1 MFRRLSS
8 CHNVEDMRLLAK
20 QRLPG
25 PIFHY
30 IDGAADD
37 EVTYQRNTQAFDGCD
52 LVPNVLVGVES
63 IDMSVTVMGCKLDM
77 PIFCAPTALQR
88 LFHHDGE
95 RAVAR
100 AAEKF
105 GTMFGVS
112 SLGTVSLEEIGSMI
126 KTPKMFQF
134 YFHKDRGLNNA
145 MIARAKEAKFDV
157 LALTVDTITG
167 GNRERDLRTGFTS
180 PPRLTLRSLISFAL
194 HPRWAFDYYTH
205 GDFELSQLKDHV
217 KMGSDIPVS
226 VGEYFSTMLDESM
239 NWKDAEE
246 LRRTWGGQFCLKG
259 AMSVA
264 DVKRAV
270 DIGATAIMVSNHG
283 GRQLDGSRAP
293 FDQISEIVDAVGDK
307 IDVILDGG
315 IRRGTHVL
323 KALAA
328 GAKACSGGRMYLYAL
343 AAAGQPGVEK
353 ALGNMRTE
361 IERDMKLMGVP
372 NVSQLSRDMLRFRS
386 VPDFRTRIVHSSA
399 SHSI

>member
-1 MFRRLSS
+1 MFRRLKS

-30 IDGAADD
+30 IDGAGDD
-37 EVTYQRNTQAFDGCD
+37 ELTCRRNTQAFEECD
-52 LVPNVLVGVES
+52 LVPNVLAGVENV
-63 IDMSVTVMGCKLDM
+63 DLSVTVMGVKLDI
-77 PIFCAPTALQR
+77 PIFCSPTALQR

-112 SLGTVSLEEIGSMI
+112 SLGTVSIEEIGSMI

-134 YFHKDRGLNNA
+134 YFHKDRALNNA
-145 MIARAKEAKFDV
+145 MIARAKAADFDV

-180 PPRLTLRSLISFAL
+180 PPRLTVGSLVSFAL
-194 HPRWAFDYYTH
+194 HPRWAVDYYTH
-205 GDFELSQLKDHV
+205 EKFELSQLKDYV
-217 KMGSDIPVS
+217 KEGSNIAIS
-226 VGEYFSTMLDESM
+226 IGEYFSTMLDQSM

-246 LRRTWGGQFCLKG
+246 LRREWSGHFCLKG
-259 AMSVA
+259 VMSVA
-264 DVKRAV
+264 DAKRAA

-283 GRQLDGSRAP
+283 GRQLDGSRSP
-293 FDQISEIVDAVGDK
+293 FDQLSEIVNAVGDK

-343 AAAGQPGVEK
+343 AAAGQPGVER
-353 ALGNMRTE
+353 ALSNMRTE
-361 IERDMKLMGVP
+361 IERDMKLMGVTK
-372 NVSQLSRDMLRFRS
+372 VSQLTRDMLRYRAGSHPRLPAVTGPRS
-386 VPDFRTRIVHSSA
+386 LVD
-399 SHSI
+399 